1 MRASDAEKSAIREL
15 CIHKR
20 RLSNIE
26 RDNKKKRKRWTE
38 QKKAAREELDRIV
51 PDGVAYKIGDNYV
64 RREVYNRM
72 TPIRREMVRDVLKS
86 LESVP
91 EGESSFVERLCSE
104 VKRVINDGRR
114 HRGEFVKTTKA
125 KPRNMEI
132 QPAPSDVLEL
142 AAMESRAAEHLRSI
156 TSESKDAI
164 ASIKTQMKPLETTVM
179 EYMTRTRK
187 DRQRVSISDSL
198 SGGAAVSHGFS
209 ITRKRREVKPTIKM
223 DVVLDSIRAVLQGKE
238 RDFSR
243 RRSDIVRE
251 IMARLDEATQTGD
264 VYYLSM
270 MSGGIRE

>member
-26 RDNKKKRKRWTE
+26 RENKKKRKRWTE

-51 PDGVAYKIGDNYV
+51 PEGVAYKIGENYV

-86 LESVP
+86 IESVP
-91 EGESSFVERLCSE
+91 QGESSFVERLCSE
-104 VKRVINDGRR
+104 VKRLINDDRR

-132 QPAPSDVLEL
+132 QPAPNEVLEL
-142 AAMESRAAEHLRSI
+142 AAMESRAAERLRSI
-156 TSESKDAI
+156 TSESKDSI
-164 ASIKTQMKPLETTVM
+164 TSIKNQMEPLESTVM
-179 EYMTRTRK
+179 GYMTRTRK

-209 ITRKRREVKPTIKM
+209 ITRKKREVKPTIKM
-223 DVVLDSIRAVLQGKE
+223 NVVLDCIRSVMQGHE
-238 RDFSR
+238 SDFSR
-243 RRSDIVRE
+243 RRSDLVRQ
-251 IMARLDEATQTGD
+251 IMARLDDTTQTGD

-270 MSGGIRE
+270 VSGGIRE

>member
-26 RDNKKKRKRWTE
+26 RENKKKRKRWTE

-51 PDGVAYKIGDNYV
+51 PVGVAYKIGENYV

-86 LESVP
+86 IESVP
-91 EGESSFVERLCSE
+91 QGESSFVERLCSE
-104 VKRVINDGRR
+104 VKRLINDDRR

-132 QPAPSDVLEL
+132 QPAPNEVLEL
-142 AAMESRAAEHLRSI
+142 AAMESRAAERLRSI
-156 TSESKDAI
+156 TSESKDSI
-164 ASIKTQMKPLETTVM
+164 TSIKNQMEPLESTVM
-179 EYMTRTRK
+179 GYMTRTRK

-209 ITRKRREVKPTIKM
+209 ITRKKREVKPTIKM
-223 DVVLDSIRAVLQGKE
+223 NVVLDCIRSVMQGHE
-238 RDFSR
+238 SDFSR
-243 RRSDIVRE
+243 RRSDLVRQ
-251 IMARLDEATQTGD
+251 IMARLDDTTQTGD

-270 MSGGIRE
+270 VSGGIRE